1 MAPAMDLMRGRPAL
15 VVAASQALRLVV
27 PLVARLA
34 GNVDPD
40 ENAISHV
47 FGQQTICVAMD
58 FPGWWEA
65 ACTSFLVAGLMDAF
79 AFAQL
84 YRIVLQLR
92 YGEDDVPKLRRGLL
106 ATFCMLMA
114 LMSSLIYLMD
124 NPVATPTSNSALWHS
139 VPYVMLQIQRTFFI
153 IFLLACLRSNDA
165 IASVKV
171 AWHAAAVITV
181 AFYVMA
187 VIGIAWTFAESRKT
201 GWSIISGRRTSTTL
215 TSGISSSASTS
226 TSSRSAICLRC
237 CCIPSAFGVDR
248 PRPRGSAGPCPP
260 QSCSEGRAAVR
271 RPRAPPL
278 PASRGA
284 ERVSYHSTWR

>member
-1 MAPAMDLMRGRPAL
+1 MAPAMDFVRGRPAL
-15 VVAASQALRLVV
+15 VVAVSQVLRLVV
-27 PLVARLA
+27 PFVAKLA

-84 YRIVLQLR
+84 YRIVLRLR
-92 YGEDDVPKLRRGLL
+92 YGEDDVPKMRRGLL

-114 LMSSLIYLMD
+114 LMSNSFSLIYLMD
-124 NPVATPTSNSALWHS
+124 NPVATPTANSALWHS

-153 IFLLACLRSNDA
+153 MFLLACLRSNDA

-181 AFYVMA
+181 ASYVMA
-187 VIGIAWTFAESRKT
+187 VIGIALTFAEMSENGMVKHLREEDFDYPYERYKFLGVNEYIFT
-201 GWSIISGRRTSTTL
+201 FGNLL
-215 TSGISSSASTS
+215 TMLLHPLG
-226 TSSRSAICLRC
+226 LR
-237 CCIPSAFGVDR
+237 G
-248 PRPRGSAGPCPP
+248 GPAEAPGKHGTVPP
-260 QSCSEGRAAVR
+260 PV
-271 RPRAPPL
+271 L
-278 PASRGA
+278 
-284 ERVSYHSTWR
+284 H